1 MAVVPDAQSWTTTNH
16 VSHQRYD
23 AWVHLLNETFGTW
36 GTQSN
41 SNRDFNAEIKA
52 TDIGSLKVVECV
64 CDPCGGQRTASTVRI
79 DDEERLAIQLVVSG
93 REHMRLGDQEA
104 VLEAGDIFVWD
115 TTQPMTFEV
124 QQRLHKISAVLP
136 LQRFKE
142 WMPDTWLSVPRH
154 VKAGSPTSS
163 LVGSF
168 LSNLAF
174 SNMADR
180 PVNDTALIEAAI
192 ALFATRGNLTP
203 ADVTL
208 RSSQLRLVK
217 SSVMRRL
224 SDPSLSVEK
233 IAKQNAMSVRNL
245 HWLFEE
251 NDETAWR
258 FVVSERLK
266 RCQRDLSNP
275 TMRSRSIT
283 DIAFTWGFSDA
294 AYFSRVFKEKFGAS
308 PSQFRNAKLRL

>member
-1 MAVVPDAQSWTTTNH
+1 MNVVPEVQSWSTTNH

-36 GTQSN
+36 GTKSI
-41 SNRDFNAEIKA
+41 SDRSFDAAVKA

-64 CDPCGGQRTASTVRI
+64 CDPCGGQRTASTVRV
-79 DDEERLAIQLVVSG
+79 DDDERLAIQIVLSG

-104 VLEAGDIFVWD
+104 VLEAGDVFVWD

-124 QQRLHKISAVLP
+124 QKRLHKISAVLP

-142 WMPDTWLSVPRH
+142 WLPDSWLTVPRH
-154 VKAGSPTSS
+154 VKAGSTTSS

-168 LSNLAF
+168 LSTLAL
-174 SNMADR
+174 SNMENR
-180 PVNDTALIEAAI
+180 SVNDTALIEAAI
-192 ALFATRGNLTP
+192 ALLATSGNGTP
-203 ADVTL
+203 VDATL

-217 SSVMRRL
+217 SSVTRRL

-233 IAKQNAMSVRNL
+233 IAQQNAMSVRNL

-251 NDETAWR
+251 NNETAWR

-266 RCQRDLSNP
+266 RCQQDLRNP
-275 TMRSRSIT
+275 TMRARSIT
-283 DIAFTWGFSDA
+283 DIAFAWGFSDA
-294 AYFSRVFKEKFGAS
+294 AYFSRVFKEKFGTS
-308 PSQFRNAKLRL
+308 PSRFRKEKA